1 MGTYMPY
8 IWIAVIVISVISEAA
23 STALIAIW
31 FMPSALITMVIS
43 FFKVPIYIQTIIF
56 LLLSVLFIIFSR
68 TIFRHTLRAR
78 PVPTN
83 ADALIGEVAV
93 VTEKIS
99 NIEARGLVKIR
110 GQIWSAKSADGVD
123 IDKDEKVSIIS
134 IEGVKLVCR
143 KTENN

>member
-1 MGTYMPY
+1 MGNYMPY
-8 IWIAVIVISVISEAA
+8 IWIAVIVISVIAEAA

-43 FFKVPIYIQTIIF
+43 FFKVIF

-99 NIEARGLVKIR
+99 NIEACGLVKIR

>member
-1 MGTYMPY
+1 MP
-8 IWIAVIVISVISEAA
+8 ARAKTTRR
-23 STALIAIW
+23 TAQEGG
-31 FMPSALITMVIS
+31 FMPNAESTSTTSEPVEGQ
-43 FFKVPIYIQTIIF
+43 QTEP
-56 LLLSVLFIIFSR
+56 
-68 TIFRHTLRAR
+68 TATE
-78 PVPTN
+78 PTN